1 MGKKIL
7 AGVVGIFVGTGLG
20 MTLGNRKATPE

>member
-1 MGKKIL
+1 MGRKIL

-20 MTLGNRKATPE
+20 VTPGNKKAAPE